1 MESDGSDRLYEDIY
15 YKYEILERESI
26 ISRPDR
32 NHSVCSKLDFNKSIN
47 MQKIIITLLVVG
59 IMFAMQVS
67 CQESMLAPP
76 NRPSEFRSP
85 EELRKYLKA
94 LNEYYAIVGRPRFGR
109 SVSKRAA
116 SNTFAE
122 ALTSKRNDE

>member
-1 MESDGSDRLYEDIY
+1 MFILSGKSILQGQQDPYFSKCFYCYTYTEINKIEFKFLPDAYFHLLIY
-15 YKYEILERESI
+15 R
-26 ISRPDR
+26 
-32 NHSVCSKLDFNKSIN
+32 FQQIN
-47 MQKIIITLLVVG
+47 MQKIIITLLLVG

-94 LNEYYAIVGRPRFGR
+94 LNEYYAIVGRPR
-109 SVSKRAA
+109 
-116 SNTFAE
+116 
-122 ALTSKRNDE
+122 